1 MSPCCD
7 NDLYFW
13 KLMCLIAKTVLLMV
27 GRKCPCMISC
37 WQTPGCGWWVL
48 LCSLLL
54 VQRTG
59 LPGVV
64 GRMQWGQAMA
74 VGLSSVTTTGR
85 QSGQSSR
92 ELEFEHS
99 PVPAWDSRAASQC
112 PRLEHHGFAAELC

>member
-1 MSPCCD
+1 MFNCQDSPSHGRQKVSLHD
-7 NDLYFW
+7 FMLADPRLW
-13 KLMCLIAKTVLLMV
+13 LV
-27 GRKCPCMISC
+27 GAAP
-37 WQTPGCGWWVL
+37 
-48 LCSLLL
+48 SLLL